1 MNHIYRVLRIIP
13 KLPALL
19 LIGLVRLYQI
29 FLSPLLV
36 HIFGPLLGHGC
47 RFYPSCSVYFIEA
60 VRKYGAIRGVLR
72 GIWRICR
79 CNPWNPGGFDP
90 P

>member
-1 MNHIYRVLRIIP
+1 MSRPLRQVLTFLIR
-13 KLPALL
+13 LPGLI

-29 FLSPLLV
+29 FLSPM
-36 HIFGPLLGHGC
+36 LGRYC
-47 RFYPSCSVYFIEA
+47 RFQPTCSQYFIEA
-60 VRKYGAIRGVLR
+60 VRKYGAIRGALK

-79 CNPWNPGGFDP
+79 CNPWMPGGYDP